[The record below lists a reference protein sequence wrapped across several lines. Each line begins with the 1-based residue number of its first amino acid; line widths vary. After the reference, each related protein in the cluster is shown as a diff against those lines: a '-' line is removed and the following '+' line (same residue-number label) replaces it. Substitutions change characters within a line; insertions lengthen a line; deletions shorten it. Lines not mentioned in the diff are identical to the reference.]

1 MIHLNIKRRMMA
13 GTRQFDLDIHVD
25 AGVRRIALIGRSG
38 SGKTL
43 TVQAIAGLM
52 RPDSG
57 RIQVSGTTFYDSHQG
72 IFLAPQLRRVGY
84 LQQDYGLFP
93 HLTVAQNVSFG
104 LKTGWLNPRRSFLPE
119 PGRHW
124 IEAFEL
130 DGIVD
135 SYPAEISGGQK
146 QRVAL
151 ARALAV
157 QPALLVLDEP
167 LSALDAD
174 LRKKMRAELADLQA
188 RLDIPTILITHDADD
203 ALVLADRIYQVQDGQ
218 IVDEYD
224 PGQAP

>member
-13 GTRQFDLDIHVD
+13 GARQFDLDIQID
-25 AGVRRIALIGRSG
+25 AKVRRIALFGRSG

-43 TVQAIAGLM
+43 TVQAIAGLR
-52 RPDSG
+52 RPDRG

-72 IFLAPQLRRVGY
+72 VFLAPQLRRVGY

-104 LKTGWLNPRRSFLPE
+104 LKKGWLNPRRSLLPE
-119 PGRHW
+119 SARRW

-146 QRVAL
+146 HRVAL
-151 ARALAV
+151 ARALAG
-157 QPALLVLDEP
+157 QPGLLVLDEP
-167 LSALDAD
+167 LSALDAQV
-174 LRKKMRAELADLQA
+174 RKKMRHDLATF
-188 RLDIPTILITHDADD
+188 R
-203 ALVLADRIYQVQDGQ
+203 
-218 IVDEYD
+218 
-224 PGQAP
+224 